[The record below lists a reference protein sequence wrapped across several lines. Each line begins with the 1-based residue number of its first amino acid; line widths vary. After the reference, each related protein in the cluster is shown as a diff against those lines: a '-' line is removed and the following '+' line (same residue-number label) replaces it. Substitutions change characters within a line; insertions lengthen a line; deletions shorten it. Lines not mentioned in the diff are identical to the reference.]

1 MRAEGGFES
10 LAPGGRIILHE
21 KLLND
26 AKTGPFA
33 IAAFSIAMLLWTEGE
48 QYSGQEL
55 STMLA
60 EGGFRDIEAKP
71 TCGYWS
77 IVTGRKP

>member
-1 MRAEGGFES
+1 MRAEGGFEN

-60 EGGFRDIEAKP
+60 EGASETSRRSRPVG
-71 TCGYWS
+71 
-77 IVTGRKP
+77 TGAS

>member
-1 MRAEGGFES
+1 M
-10 LAPGGRIILHE
+10 
-21 KLLND
+21 
-26 AKTGPFA
+26 
-33 IAAFSIAMLLWTEGE
+33 AAFSIVMLVWTEGE

-55 STMLA
+55 ATMLA
-60 EGGFRDIEAKP
+60 EAGFRDIEVQP